1 MIRNRLLQKAA
12 QLSLLQKSSND
23 ESGGRRM
30 RPPLCV
36 LELRL
41 GGDWKS
47 PAVAKCFGGN
57 FDSRSS
63 LLPLVFAA
71 LYHTNYPAHQ
81 FRIEIGHA
89 CDLLD
94 RRRLFNIIFKNG
106 IEHVIV

>member
-23 ESGGRRM
+23 ESGGSRM

-41 GGDWKS
+41 SGDWKS
-47 PAVAKCFGGN
+47 PAVPKCLCRN
-57 FDSRSS
+57 LDSRSS

-81 FRIEIGHA
+81 LRTEIVHA
-89 CDLLD
+89 CDLLGG
-94 RRRLFNIIFKNG
+94 RSLC
-106 IEHVIV
+106 